1 MNILSINKGS
11 EIYRYKLLDKKEDIG
26 NFFGEIYTYVQSL
39 MSYLWDNPIAVS
51 KLIIH
56 SKKEDL
62 KQNLVPLIVNNF
74 YENILSSNY
83 IEDHLLYIICLV
95 LKDEIDNRITGQSD
109 YKNFLEDTPCGI
121 LLEELIMKQDVQT
134 YFKTLIFKMVSYL
147 EEENS
152 SYEINFNVKYIHN
165 EFNKT
170 KEVIE
175 AEYKKTG
182 KKHKVIASDYFRRNN
197 EGSIDSDLS
206 NDGNKLFTSKYII
219 SFSKE
224 EYTLLL
230 SKNQENKIM
239 NDFLSSQSQACM
251 DNPNIFSNETLLK
264 NVFQLEHS
272 KEILASYQI
281 DFTKTIKIL
290 DEFLKSLFNYLYLLP
305 YSVKC
310 ICKIIILMI
319 RRKFKDWKIVE
330 QNAFISKFF
339 FHKLFSPIL
348 ENPGMR
354 ALINNFIIS
363 GVTRHNL
370 NVISFILKQ
379 LFSGKF
385 FVDGSSESDYT
396 PFNWYFIDKIQDV
409 YSFFENITQVK
420 LPPFIEKLINNELP
434 ESFVYN
440 YFQENPE
447 EGFFHRSICFNF
459 KDLCVILNNMKN
471 LKDKIFVSEDTK
483 YIQKSFEKLVNK
495 SGIAMIEKI
504 KKNIKYEMITP
515 ADSKKKKD
523 VKSLPILNFFLF
535 SELLTNEKY
544 KKIFS
549 MEQEKASF
557 SLPELKTTQ
566 TDEENWKNN
575 VIKIKNFLCALL
587 NNYRVLVK
595 TDFVEGTTNNTISIL
610 SYLKKYMKVSNFVI
624 DGSIP
629 SEWYVDSF
637 LEYMKKIPPDLIAND
652 CDFIYREL
660 ESDLNSSIKELDFES
675 LSVILGKV
683 KFCKRGITYY
693 EKMKTLLIDIKLN
706 EKVQKII
713 ENEPIF
719 VELEFK
725 YNNKYKELK
734 IKKSNKKDIRINS
747 YDNIVL
753 NKAIQKTYY
762 CGTIKSFTK
771 IFPNISK
778 YHQIIEK
785 NLTDMENDLKLTQN
799 LMNYF
804 KIINDYLMSE
814 NSSVYNLIGT
824 REFGN
829 ISIKIYDYVMEK
841 LYDKIFPRE
850 PDPSD
855 YKICDQCKQFSWI
868 EPKNFIK
875 SKINFVFDSFLPD
888 VIDYFKEI
896 DTQKSPRK
904 KLLYMSQIFQ
914 SISNVVK
921 FSGGGS
927 SGVDDIMP
935 ILNYSFIKAKPP
947 HMSSNCKYMELFI
960 GEKKNKEEGN
970 QLAQLK
976 GICNFVE
983 NMSIDKLYGVS
994 QTQLNKSS
1002 IS

>member
-11 EIYRYKLLDKKEDIG
+11 EIFRYKLLEKKEDIG

-39 MSYLWDNPIAVS
+39 MSYLWDNPIVVS
-51 KLIIH
+51 KLVIH

-348 ENPGMR
+348 ENPGIR

-960 GEKKNKEEGN
+960 GDKKNKEEGN

-1002 IS
+1002 MS

>member
-1 MNILSINKGS
+1 MNILSIKKGLD
-11 EIYRYKLLDKKEDIG
+11 ICRYQLIDKKEDIG
-26 NFFGEIYTYVQSL
+26 KFFGELYTYVPL
-39 MSYLWDNPIAVS
+39 FMSYLWENPIVVS
-51 KLIIH
+51 KLLIY
-56 SKKEDL
+56 SKIEDL
-62 KQNLVPLIVNNF
+62 KQNIVPLIVNNF

-83 IEDHLLYIICLV
+83 IEDHLLYVISLV
-95 LKDEIDNRITGQSD
+95 LKDEIDNLIKVKKD
-109 YKNFLEDTPCGI
+109 YKYFLDNTPCGI

-152 SYEINFNVKYIHN
+152 SYEIIFNVKNIQN

-175 AEYKKTG
+175 AEYKKSG
-182 KKHKVIASDYFRRNN
+182 KKHKVIATDFFRKNYD
-197 EGSIDSDLS
+197 GSSDSDKI
-206 NDGNKLFTSKYII
+206 NDGNDLFTSKYII

-224 EYTLLL
+224 EYTSLL

-239 NDFLSSQSQACM
+239 NDFLTSQYQICM
-251 DNPNIFSNETLLK
+251 ENPNIFSNETLLK
-264 NVFQLEHS
+264 NVFESEHS

-290 DEFLKSLFNYLYLLP
+290 DEILKSLFNYLYLLP

-319 RRKFKDWKIVE
+319 RKKFKDLKIVE

-385 FVDGSSESDYT
+385 FVDGSIEGDYT

-409 YSFFENITQVK
+409 YAFFDYVTQVK

-434 ESFVYN
+434 KSFVYN
-440 YFQENPE
+440 YFKENPE
-447 EGFFHRSICFNF
+447 EGFFHRSICFSF
-459 KDLCVILNNMKN
+459 KDLCAILNNMKI
-471 LKDKIFVSEDTK
+471 LKEKIFVSEDTK
-483 YIQKSFEKLVNK
+483 YIQKTFEKLVNK
-495 SGIAMIEKI
+495 SGTSLIEKI
-504 KKNIKYEMITP
+504 KKNVEYEKITILD
-515 ADSKKKKD
+515 AKKKKD
-523 VKSLPILNFFLF
+523 IKSLPILNFFLF
-535 SELLTNEKY
+535 SDLLINEKY
-544 KKIFS
+544 TKIFN

-557 SLPELKTTQ
+557 SLPELNIIQ
-566 TDEENWKNN
+566 TDEDNWKNN
-575 VIKIKNFLCALL
+575 IIKIKNFLCALL

-595 TDFVEGTTNNTISIL
+595 TDFVEGSTNNTISIL
-610 SYLKKYMKVSNFVI
+610 SHLKKYMKVSNFVI

-629 SEWYVDSF
+629 SEWYVDSL
-637 LEYMKKIPPDLIAND
+637 LEYLKKIPPDLIAND
-652 CDFIYREL
+652 CDVIYKEL
-660 ESDLNSSIKELDFES
+660 ESALNSSIKELDFEA
-675 LSVILGKV
+675 LSVLLGKV
-683 KFCKRGITYY
+683 KFCKRGKTYY
-693 EKMKTLLIDIKLN
+693 EKMKTLLIDIELN
-706 EKVQKII
+706 EKVQKIV
-713 ENEPIF
+713 ENEPII

-725 YNNKYKELK
+725 YNNKNKELK
-734 IKKSNKKDIRINS
+734 IEKCNKKDIQISS
-747 YDNIVL
+747 YDNVVL
-753 NKAIQKTYY
+753 EESIQKSYY

-771 IFPNISK
+771 RFPNIAK
-778 YHQIIEK
+778 YQVLIEK
-785 NLTDMENDLKLTQN
+785 SLTDMENDLKLTQK
-799 LMNYF
+799 LENYF
-804 KIINDYLMSE
+804 NIVKDYLMSK
-814 NSSVYNLIGT
+814 NSSVYNLVGT
-824 REFGN
+824 KEFDN
-829 ISIKIYDYVMEK
+829 ISTKIYDYVMEK
-841 LYDKIFPRE
+841 LHDKIFPKE
-850 PDPSD
+850 ADPSD
-855 YKICDQCKQFSWI
+855 NKIYNQCKEFSWI
-868 EPKNFIK
+868 EPKNLIK
-875 SKINFVFDSFLPD
+875 SKTNFVFDSFLPD

-904 KLLYMSQIFQ
+904 KLFYMSKIFQ

-935 ILNYSFIKAKPP
+935 ILNYSFIKAQPP
-947 HMSSNCKYMELFI
+947 HMSSNYKYMVLFL

-970 QLAQLK
+970 QLAQLS
-976 GICNFVE
+976 GICSFIE
-983 NMSIDKLYGVS
+983 NMTINKLYGV
-994 QTQLNKSS
+994 TKS
-1002 IS
+1002 

>member
-11 EIYRYKLLDKKEDIG
+11 EIFRYKLLEKKEDIG

-39 MSYLWDNPIAVS
+39 MSYLWDNPIVVS
-51 KLIIH
+51 KLVIH

-409 YSFFENITQVK
+409 YTFFENITQVK

-960 GEKKNKEEGN
+960 GDKKNKEEGN

-1002 IS
+1002 MS

>member
-1 MNILSINKGS
+1 MNILSIKKGS
-11 EIYRYKLLDKKEDIG
+11 DICRYQLLDKKEDIG
-26 NFFGEIYTYVQSL
+26 KFFGELYTYVPL
-39 MSYLWDNPIAVS
+39 FMTFLWENPLVVS
-51 KLIIH
+51 KLLIH

-62 KQNLVPLIVNNF
+62 KQNIVPLIVNNF

-83 IEDHLLYIICLV
+83 IEDHLLYVITLV
-95 LKDEIDNRITGQSD
+95 LKDEIDNQIHQKND
-109 YKNFLEDTPCGI
+109 YKYFLENTPCGI

-152 SYEINFNVKYIHN
+152 SYEIIFDVKNIQN

-175 AEYKKTG
+175 AEFKKSG
-182 KKHKVIASDYFRRNN
+182 KKHKVIAIDFFRKNYD
-197 EGSIDSDLS
+197 GSSDSDKV
-206 NDGNKLFTSKYII
+206 NDGNELFTSKYLIN
-219 SFSKE
+219 FSKE
-224 EYTLLL
+224 EYKSLL

-239 NDFLSSQSQACM
+239 NDFLTSQYQVCM
-251 DNPNIFSNETLLK
+251 ENPNIFSNETLLK
-264 NVFQLEHS
+264 NVFELEQS

-290 DEFLKSLFNYLYLLP
+290 DEILKSLFNYLYLVP

-319 RRKFKDWKIVE
+319 RKKFKDWNIVE

-385 FVDGSSESDYT
+385 FVDGSKEGDYT

-409 YSFFENITQVK
+409 YAFFDNVTQVK

-434 ESFVYN
+434 KSFVYN
-440 YFQENPE
+440 YFKENPE
-447 EGFFHRSICFNF
+447 EGFFHRTICFSF
-459 KDLCVILNNMKN
+459 KDLCVILNNMKIF
-471 LKDKIFVSEDTK
+471 KDKIFVSEDTK
-483 YIQKSFEKLVNK
+483 YIQKTFEKLVNK
-495 SGIAMIEKI
+495 SSSSMFEKI
-504 KKNIKYEMITP
+504 KKNVEYEKITISD
-515 ADSKKKKD
+515 AKKKKD
-523 VKSLPILNFFLF
+523 VKSLPILNFFLL
-535 SELLTNEKY
+535 SDLLTNEKY
-544 KKIFS
+544 TKIFS

-557 SLPELKTTQ
+557 SLPELKITP
-566 TDEENWKNN
+566 TDEDSWKNN

-587 NNYRVLVK
+587 NNYRMLVK
-595 TDFVEGTTNNTISIL
+595 TDFVEGTTNSTISIL
-610 SYLKKYMKVSNFVI
+610 SHLKKYIKVSNFVT

-629 SEWYVDSF
+629 SEWYVDSL
-637 LEYMKKIPPDLIAND
+637 LEYLKKIPPDLIAND
-652 CDFIYREL
+652 CDAIYNEL
-660 ESDLNSSIKELDFES
+660 VSALNSSIKELDFEA

-683 KFCKRGITYY
+683 KFCKRGKTYY
-693 EKMKTLLIDIKLN
+693 EKMKTLLIDIELN

-713 ENEPIF
+713 ENEPII

-734 IKKSNKKDIRINS
+734 IEKCNRKDIQISS
-747 YDNIVL
+747 YDNVVL
-753 NKAIQKTYY
+753 EESIQKTYY

-771 IFPNISK
+771 RFPNIAK
-778 YHQIIEK
+778 YQILIEK
-785 NLTDMENDLKLTQN
+785 SLTDMENDLKLTQK
-799 LMNYF
+799 LTNYF
-804 KIINDYLMSE
+804 NIVKDYLMSK
-814 NSSVYNLIGT
+814 NSSIYNLIGT
-824 REFGN
+824 KEFDN
-829 ISIKIYDYVMEK
+829 ISNKIYDYVMEK
-841 LYDKIFPRE
+841 LHDKIFPKE

-855 YKICDQCKQFSWI
+855 NIIYNQCKKFSWI
-868 EPKNFIK
+868 EPKHLIK
-875 SKINFVFDSFLPD
+875 SKTNFVFDSFLPD
-888 VIDYFKEI
+888 VIDYFNEI
-896 DTQKSPRK
+896 ETQKSPRK
-904 KLLYMSQIFQ
+904 KLLYMSKIFQ

-927 SGVDDIMP
+927 IGVDDIMP
-935 ILNYSFIKAKPP
+935 ILNYSFIKAQPL
-947 HMSSNCKYMELFI
+947 HMSSNYKYMELFI

-970 QLAQLK
+970 QLVQLS

-983 NMSIDKLYGVS
+983 NMTINKLYGVDKAQIINNS
-994 QTQLNKSS
+994 MS
-1002 IS
+1002 